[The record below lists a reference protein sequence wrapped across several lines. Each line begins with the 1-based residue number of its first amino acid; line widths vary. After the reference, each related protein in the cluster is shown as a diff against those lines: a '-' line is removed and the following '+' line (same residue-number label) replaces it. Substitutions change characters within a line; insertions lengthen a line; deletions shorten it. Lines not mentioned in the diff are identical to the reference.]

1 MLLLGEVA
9 TLTMVIHILM
19 YGDLLIAKQLLIL
32 MNLPIN
38 ILLPPIVLKLFK
50 AVKLL
55 VSIFFLLLKA
65 PLHIVILD

>member
-1 MLLLGEVA
+1 MLLLGEAA

-19 YGDLLIAKQLLIL
+19 YGGLHIAKQLLIL

-55 VSIFFLLLKA
+55 VSICFLLLKA